1 MSGVEAGPALRRRL
15 LVLSA
20 ATIVLALGIAGVS
33 LATVFDRHL
42 ERRVAQELQVK
53 LLELAGAFALD
64 EDGAEIETP
73 SGRRQTICKRNF
85 WSTE

>member
-1 MSGVEAGPALRRRL
+1 MATLSGVETGPALRRRL

-42 ERRVAQELQVK
+42 ERRVAQELQVV
-53 LLELAGAFALD
+53 LLQAQPTAMVVMEQHHLSLAH
-64 EDGAEIETP
+64 
-73 SGRRQTICKRNF
+73 Q
-85 WSTE
+85 